1 MENSIGENNRQQQLL
16 DALKALRECKEVSD
30 LSGAQQNALTNASA
44 NDLYN
49 AYIQIDTFDIGKCCS
64 FENPC
69 CAYGLCSAGVLTS
82 AILCATVMPSLCRA
96 IPPYQGE
103 SIGGAYFHGKG
114 VAMIV
119 GGISGLLLSPAIG
132 GIMH

>member
-69 CAYGLCSAGVLTS
+69 CAYGLCCAGVLTS
-82 AILCATVMPSLCRA
+82 AILCATVMPSLCDA
-96 IPPYQGE
+96 ITSYQGD
-103 SIGGAYFHGKG
+103 SIGWAYIHGKG
-114 VAMIV
+114 
-119 GGISGLLLSPAIG
+119 GGIMSGLLLSPAIG